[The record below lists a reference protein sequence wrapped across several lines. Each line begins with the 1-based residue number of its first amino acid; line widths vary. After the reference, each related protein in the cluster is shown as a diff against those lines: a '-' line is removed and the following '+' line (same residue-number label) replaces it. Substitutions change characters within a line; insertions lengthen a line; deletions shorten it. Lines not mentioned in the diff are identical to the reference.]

1 MPERDEQKK
10 ERSKI
15 SLRVGEV
22 QIEMEGTPEE
32 IAKLMGK
39 DLLEFTRGLQEPKKP
54 LAASPPMPQSP
65 IKAPEST
72 PKASEATPKETP
84 VTLPAKPVTSEVSVQ
99 PPPMLATAKA
109 LDKKPLKKAFGKTL
123 VIALGLVCIIL
134 TAGLIG
140 ALAIYVPRTSSLGA
154 QMAEK
159 DSTILSL
166 NTQILSLNGQIASL
180 NSQVSTLQE
189 QLNQTN
195 TSMAALQSAIM
206 SYRSIL
212 YLNESQ
218 YLFSART
225 VTQEAN
231 TTTVV
236 YEGDLLYAGY
246 ISIGVESNSTT
257 TYIRVV
263 YSYAEVNYDCNV
275 TVGTNGAAAF
285 PVLPGPIQITVG
297 NTESE
302 NIVTATLTAR
312 YRY

>member
-1 MPERDEQKK
+1 MPESNEQRK
-10 ERSKI
+10 EHTKI

-39 DLLEFTRGLQEPKKP
+39 DLLEFTKILREPKKP
-54 LAASPPMPQSP
+54 LAASPPIPQAP
-65 IKAPEST
+65 IKAPESA
-72 PKASEATPKETP
+72 PKASETAPKEKPLTP
-84 VTLPAKPVTSEVSVQ
+84 PAKPVTTEVSAQ
-99 PPPMLATAKA
+99 PPLMVATAKA
-109 LDKKPLKKAFGKTL
+109 LDKKTQKKAFSKTV

-134 TAGLIG
+134 AASLIG
-140 ALAIYVPRTSSLGA
+140 ALAVYVPLTNSLET

-180 NSQVSTLQE
+180 NSQVSNLQE

-195 TSMAALQSAIM
+195 TSITALQSAIM

-231 TTTVV
+231 TTTIV

-263 YSYAEVNYDCNV
+263 YSYAEVNYDYNV

-285 PVLPGPIQITVG
+285 PVLPGLIQITVG
-297 NTESE
+297 NTESA